1 MGNLAPL
8 SRAEEKA
15 TRAIAT
21 ADPRLGRLIEGR
33 NGPTLLR
40 PIERDRHQPD
50 AARQALIG
58 LYDYEHDRTVVAV
71 VDLDDKVV
79 VTVEDSP
86 VQLQL
91 SANEAREAVRLAGK
105 DPQVKEMLAG
115 RKMDPLTRLYFPP
128 WAKRHDP
135 PHRYAIVFIRP
146 NTSERI
152 FAVVDLS
159 QGQVVEVLHPAQLRA
174 Q

>member
-15 TRAIAT
+15 ALAIAT
-21 ADPRLGRLIEGR
+21 ADPRLRPLIEGR
-33 NGPTLLR
+33 NGPTMVR

-58 LYDYEHDRTVVAV
+58 LYDYDLDHTVVAV
-71 VDLDDKVV
+71 VDLDNKEI

-91 SANEAREAVRLAGK
+91 SANEVREAVRLAGK
-105 DPQVKEMLAG
+105 DPRVKEMLAG
-115 RKMDPLTRLYFPP
+115 RKMDPLTRVYFPP

-146 NTSERI
+146 NASERA

-159 QGQVVEVLHPAQLRA
+159 QAELVEVLHPGQLRA